1 MENLELGKQ
10 LNHLA
15 VTHEGPGQLLS
26 SGVAAAATGREV
38 LLVLFSTPTDD
49 STDFIPASLQCLL
62 TEHGKLGPSWPLVLG
77 GKGSLEWK
85 MPVPRAPEITQAWGL
100 PTTKDLSSQLI
111 NHLGSSISLACP
123 ALLAPWSFQSL
134 LELVPFTPCRT
145 PVLFRPLSSGC
156 GSLGTSQA
164 PSPDSTWLFQK
175 HKRKATLFLQI
186 RVCSAPPWIT
196 SLLLQLPKG

>member
-62 TEHGKLGPSWPLVLG
+62 TEHGKLVPSGHGHWYWEGKAALNGRCLCPEPL
-77 GKGSLEWK
+77 K
-85 MPVPRAPEITQAWGL
+85 
-100 PTTKDLSSQLI
+100 
-111 NHLGSSISLACP
+111 
-123 ALLAPWSFQSL
+123 
-134 LELVPFTPCRT
+134 
-145 PVLFRPLSSGC
+145 
-156 GSLGTSQA
+156 
-164 PSPDSTWLFQK
+164 
-175 HKRKATLFLQI
+175 
-186 RVCSAPPWIT
+186 
-196 SLLLQLPKG
+196 